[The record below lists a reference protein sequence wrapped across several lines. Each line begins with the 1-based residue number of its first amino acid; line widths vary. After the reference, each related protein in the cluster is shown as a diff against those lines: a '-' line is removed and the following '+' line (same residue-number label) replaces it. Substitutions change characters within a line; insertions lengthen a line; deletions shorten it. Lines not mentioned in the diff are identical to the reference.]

1 VNRAFKGALVGAISG
16 AVGTGAMDL
25 VWYRRFRKGGG
36 DQGFYAWETGKSIK
50 GWDEVSDP
58 GKVRELIARKAVGHV
73 PDDHWARSATNFVHW
88 AAGVM
93 WGAQFGLLT
102 SVSPR
107 HRQQLDLVVGPTA
120 WLSSYTILPLL
131 KVYKPI
137 WQYDLRTLEKDLSAH
152 LTFGTVTALTFAL
165 LSRSQTG

>member
-1 VNRAFKGALVGAISG
+1 MNRAFKGALVGAISG

-73 PDDHWARSATNFVHW
+73 PDDLPGQNSTSGGSSESAANAWQAKPTGLPSSR
-88 AAGVM
+88 AAM
-93 WGAQFGLLT
+93 
-102 SVSPR
+102 
-107 HRQQLDLVVGPTA
+107 
-120 WLSSYTILPLL
+120 
-131 KVYKPI
+131 
-137 WQYDLRTLEKDLSAH
+137 
-152 LTFGTVTALTFAL
+152 TVTPEAKCPSA
-165 LSRSQTG
+165 